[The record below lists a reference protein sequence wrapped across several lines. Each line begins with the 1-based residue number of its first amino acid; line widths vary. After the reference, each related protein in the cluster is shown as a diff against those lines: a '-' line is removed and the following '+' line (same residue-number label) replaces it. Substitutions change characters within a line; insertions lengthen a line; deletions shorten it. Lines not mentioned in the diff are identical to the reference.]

1 MKKRLASLLL
11 ALCMIL
17 SLLPGTACAAI
28 ADLLENTAQ
37 QNQSL
42 LQQLESFTGESY
54 EEAYALVDS
63 LGLLD
68 GDGNLVTD
76 QSIVLDGVEYILDQ
90 IEALL
95 ADPTVDLTQVATVD
109 GVPIALGDLK
119 TTIAIERQLQ
129 YLQETYFTGRT
140 FDGEALEN
148 VNDLLNQLQNEG
160 MTLNADARSTEGRI
174 VFDTN
179 NLQQTLS
186 DGHLIY
192 YISTGTVTIPAGT
205 TLTVKFKLN
214 LSDAIKNMVLGTSPV
229 IYLSDTAESNT
240 LTSSYLDKSTGA
252 NSAIVYILNGS
263 TQLAEYSLSIKANY
277 PYEGPLY
284 LCLQGP
290 SLQDTSVM
298 NYEEN
303 FANYSFG
310 KVWQAVSFY
319 DASGFFFQN
328 GSGGVLRDQ
337 WNGYFSVTHALP
349 DMKTS
354 WSNASGWSKPDTY
367 VSRVVFTLARNT
379 DLTNLETT
387 LTYLQRCIDMV
398 DRWATSAGHVVHTD
412 TFTSAENFLFHYAE
426 ESDYDILLLD
436 IEMGAMDGVTMA
448 KQLRKNNDTVQIVFI
463 TGYSDYISEGYEVAA
478 LHYLMKPVKEE
489 KLCSVLDRAAEKL
502 SKNEKVLNF
511 EIGGEMVRVPI
522 YQIRYADVFGNYVTI
537 HALSDV
543 TVKMTLGELEKQLDE
558 RFYRVGRSTIINLT
572 QISRVT
578 KTEIKLS
585 DGTAIPLPRGAYDG
599 INRAI
604 INMR

>member
-17 SLLPGTACAAI
+17 SLLPGTAYAAV

-54 EEAYALVDS
+54 EEAYALLDS

-76 QSIVLDGVEYILDQ
+76 QSIVLDGVEYTLDQ

-95 ADPTVDLTQVATVD
+95 ADPSVDLTQVATVD
-109 GVPIALGDLK
+109 GVPIALSDLK
-119 TTIAIERQLQ
+119 TIIAIERQLQ

-160 MTLNADARSTEGRI
+160 MTLNADARSTEDRI

-179 NLQQTLS
+179 NLQQTSS
-186 DGHLIY
+186 DGRLIY

-214 LSDAIKNMVLGTSPV
+214 LSDAIKNMMLGTSPV
-229 IYLSDTAESNT
+229 IYLSDTAESST
-240 LTSSYLDKSTGA
+240 LTSNYLDKSTGA
-252 NSAIVYILNGS
+252 NSAVVYIQNGS
-263 TQLAEYSLSIKANY
+263 TQFAEYSLSIKANY

-298 NYEEN
+298 NYEED

-310 KVWQAVSFY
+310 KIWQAVSFY

-337 WNGYFSVTHALP
+337 WNGYFSVTHAIP

-354 WSNASGWSKPDTY
+354 WSNASGWSSTNGN
-367 VSRVVFTLARNT
+367 VSSIVFTLARNT
-379 DLTNLETT
+379 DLKNLETT
-387 LTYLQRCIDMV
+387 LTYLQRCIDNLSRDNALRVAVTATLSQTNTDGTESRTLITPRDVFLGANPSIDANSATGV
-398 DRWATSAGHVVHTD
+398 DPFNLLPGDGNTADVSFDIFST
-412 TFTSAENFLFHYAE
+412 
-426 ESDYDILLLD
+426 DILTGSGEKTYSLLKLLYMPICQRADVTWEQIRDNPD
-436 IEMGAMDGVTMA
+436 IDEKYTYYVDSYTATT
-448 KQLRKNNDTVQIVFI
+448 KRSSYTLKSEKNKPTLTVSAPAGNYQSGDVIPITI
-463 TGYSDYISEGYEVAA
+463 TGNEYIQANNARITINGTEYS
-478 LHYLMKPVKEE
+478 
-489 KLCSVLDRAAEKL
+489 
-502 SKNEKVLNF
+502 
-511 EIGGEMVRVPI
+511 
-522 YQIRYADVFGNYVTI
+522 
-537 HALSDV
+537 LSDLHASSSG
-543 TVKMTLGELEKQLDE
+543 KYM
-558 RFYRVGRSTIINLT
+558 
-572 QISRVT
+572 
-578 KTEIKLS
+578 
-585 DGTAIPLPRGAYDG
+585 AIPHRKVGAILPEV
-599 INRAI
+599 I
-604 INMR
+604 

>member
-17 SLLPGTACAAI
+17 SLLPGTAYAAV

-76 QSIVLDGVEYILDQ
+76 QSIVLDGVEYTLDQ

-109 GVPIALGDLK
+109 GVPIALSDLK
-119 TTIAIERQLQ
+119 TIIAIERQLQ

-160 MTLNADARSTEGRI
+160 MTLNADARSTEDRI

-349 DMKTS
+349 NMKTS

-387 LTYLQRCIDMV
+387 LTYLQRCIDNLSRDNALRVAVTATLSQTNTDGTESRTLITPRDVFLGANPSIDANSATGV
-398 DRWATSAGHVVHTD
+398 DPFNLLPGDGNTADVSFDIFST
-412 TFTSAENFLFHYAE
+412 
-426 ESDYDILLLD
+426 DILTGSGEKTYSLLKLLYMPICQRAD
-436 IEMGAMDGVTMA
+436 VTWD
-448 KQLRKNNDTVQIVFI
+448 QIRDNPDTGEEYTYYVDSYTATTKRSSYTLKSEQTNPTLTVSAPAGNYQSGDVIPITI
-463 TGYSDYISEGYEVAA
+463 TGNEYI
-478 LHYLMKPVKEE
+478 
-489 KLCSVLDRAAEKL
+489 
-502 SKNEKVLNF
+502 
-511 EIGGEMVRVPI
+511 
-522 YQIRYADVFGNYVTI
+522 
-537 HALSDV
+537 
-543 TVKMTLGELEKQLDE
+543 
-558 RFYRVGRSTIINLT
+558 
-572 QISRVT
+572 
-578 KTEIKLS
+578 
-585 DGTAIPLPRGAYDG
+585 
-599 INRAI
+599 
-604 INMR
+604 

>member
-17 SLLPGTACAAI
+17 SLLPGTAYAAV

-54 EEAYALVDS
+54 EEAYALLDS

-76 QSIVLDGVEYILDQ
+76 QSIVLDGVEYTLDQ

-95 ADPTVDLTQVATVD
+95 ADPSVDLTQVATVD
-109 GVPIALGDLK
+109 GVPIALSDLK
-119 TTIAIERQLQ
+119 TIIAIERQLQ

-160 MTLNADARSTEGRI
+160 MTLNADARSTEDRI

-179 NLQQTLS
+179 NLQQTSS
-186 DGHLIY
+186 DGRLIY

-214 LSDAIKNMVLGTSPV
+214 LSDAIKNMMLGTSPV
-229 IYLSDTAESNT
+229 IYLSDTAESST
-240 LTSSYLDKSTGA
+240 LTSNYLDKSTGA
-252 NSAIVYILNGS
+252 NSAVVYIQNGS
-263 TQLAEYSLSIKANY
+263 TQFAEYSLSIKANY

-298 NYEEN
+298 NYEED

-310 KVWQAVSFY
+310 KIWQAVSFY

-337 WNGYFSVTHALP
+337 WNGYFSVTHAIP

-354 WSNASGWSKPDTY
+354 WSNASGWSSTNGN
-367 VSRVVFTLARNT
+367 VSSIVFTLARNT
-379 DLTNLETT
+379 DLKNLETT
-387 LTYLQRCIDMV
+387 LTYLQRCIDNLSRDNALRVAVTATLSQTNTDGTESRTLITPRDVFLGANPSIDANSATGV
-398 DRWATSAGHVVHTD
+398 DPFNLLPGDGNTADVSFDIFST
-412 TFTSAENFLFHYAE
+412 
-426 ESDYDILLLD
+426 DILTGSGEKTYSLLKLLYMPICQRADVTWEQIRDNPD
-436 IEMGAMDGVTMA
+436 IDEKYTYYVDSYTATT
-448 KQLRKNNDTVQIVFI
+448 KRSSYTLKSEKNKPTLTVSAPAGNYQSGDVIPITI
-463 TGYSDYISEGYEVAA
+463 TGNEYIQANNARITINGTEYSLSDLHASSSGKYIS
-478 LHYLMKPVKEE
+478 
-489 KLCSVLDRAAEKL
+489 
-502 SKNEKVLNF
+502 
-511 EIGGEMVRVPI
+511 
-522 YQIRYADVFGNYVTI
+522 
-537 HALSDV
+537 
-543 TVKMTLGELEKQLDE
+543 
-558 RFYRVGRSTIINLT
+558 
-572 QISRVT
+572 
-578 KTEIKLS
+578 
-585 DGTAIPLPRGAYDG
+585 PL
-599 INRAI
+599 
-604 INMR
+604 